1 MTSDP
6 APSAPADPPGDHPP
20 GDHPPAASPANADR
34 ANTDRAGPTAESE
47 RKPIGVMPLG
57 DHLEELR
64 NRLLW
69 AMVGIA
75 PVLLVTMYFGETILG
90 WVTGPLQSA
99 LRSDGQPASLQAT
112 GPLETIGTYFKIALI
127 VTIVVG
133 APWVLYQIWKFIAPG
148 LYAHERRFVYFLL
161 PMSTLLSVTGVMF
174 LYFMILPVS
183 LGFLVHFGSDIGRQT
198 PLTAPA
204 PEGTVFPSLPVLDK
218 DPETP
223 AAGTEWINRTLMEK
237 RIAVPTGDGSTV
249 DVYSMPLV
257 RTAGIQQQ
265 YRVSEYVDLV
275 LSLALG
281 FAAGF
286 QMPVVILVL
295 GWIGIID
302 QAFLSRW
309 RRHALFGCMVLGA
322 ILTPGDPVS
331 LLMLGIPLYLL
342 YEVGGILLRVL
353 PPSRIAEG
361 FIRWPG
367 RGKKEPASAGDE

>member
-1 MTSDP
+1 MTSDDATPSLP
-6 APSAPADPPGDHPP
+6 APPAT
-20 GDHPPAASPANADR
+20 PPASTAVAASASP
-34 ANTDRAGPTAESE
+34 PSSE
-47 RKPIGVMPLG
+47 QPEDPQPKPAGVMPLG

-64 NRLLW
+64 SRLLW
-69 AMVGIA
+69 ALIGIA
-75 PVLLVTMYFGETILG
+75 PVLLATMYFGETILG
-90 WVTGPLQSA
+90 WITGPLQDA

-133 APWVLYQIWKFIAPG
+133 APWVLYQLWKFIAPG

-161 PMSTLLSVTGVMF
+161 PMSTLLSVTGILF

-183 LGFLVHFGSDIGRQT
+183 LGFLVHFGSDIGRPT
-198 PLTAPA
+198 PAVAPA

-218 DPETP
+218 DPEKP
-223 AAGTEWINRTLMEK
+223 APGTEWINRTLMEK
-237 RIAVPTGDGSTV
+237 RIAVPVGDGSTV

-302 QAFLSRW
+302 QAFLAKW

-342 YEVGGILLRVL
+342 YELGGLLLRFL